1 MRNSRGKAG
10 CPQKRGMTMQRI
22 DFNKGWEYAHLGEE
36 DRKAVELPHDA
47 MLPEPCSP
55 ACPGGKNTG
64 WVEGRDYVYEKTFRA
79 EEAWKEGEAVL
90 EFEGVY
96 RNAKVYLN
104 GEEAGGCRYGYSNFY
119 VDLKPYLRFGQE
131 NAVRVEAFNADQPNS
146 RWYSGAGIYRP
157 VWLYLMPKEHILLNG
172 IRIRTADY
180 RTARI
185 SVSVQTNAAGNVLIE
200 IMDGEK
206 RVTEANMP
214 ANTTTE
220 LSVPGGE
227 LWSPLS
233 PKLYTC
239 RVTFGEDVREV
250 AFGIREVRV
259 DAEHGFCLNGE
270 PVILRGACV
279 HHDNGILGAACHP
292 EAEARKVRLL
302 KENGYNAIRS
312 AHNPCSKALLDACDR
327 QGVLVLDE
335 YADMWYIHKNKY
347 DYACDLER
355 EWRNDLKALV
365 EKDYNHPSVVMY
377 SIGNEVAETAQK
389 RGIALAKAMTD
400 YLHTLDGRPVTCG
413 INIFFNLLSSLG
425 FGVYSDQKAE
435 QAAKAAKKR
444 DPKKKSVGSE
454 FFNDLA
460 GLLGSDTM
468 KIGATMP
475 GCHAKSKGT
484 FAALD
489 VAGYNYGILRYKRD
503 LKRRRGRVILGSET
517 FCADARKFWRIAK
530 SHPALI
536 GDFVWAGIDYLG
548 EVGIGAW
555 EYSDY
560 APDFTGGAGWRTAS
574 SGRLDLT
581 GRPWGEAAYT
591 QAAFELIPVGL
602 ASWRPDKAFARHSPS
617 AWRMSNALP
626 SWSWDGC
633 EGKKT
638 IVEAYTA
645 GRRVKLLLNG
655 RTLGEK
661 RVPASGKAVF
671 KVKYAP
677 GELTAVAF
685 AEDGSELGRTS
696 LQSGG
701 RETKLA
707 LLPEEPCVEK
717 GGLCFIRL
725 QYTDGKGELKPLAR
739 GKIEVNVEGGELLA
753 LGGAAPYN
761 EAGYLGR
768 ETDTYYGEA
777 LAVVRAR
784 GTVVLRAA
792 SPYGN
797 AEVRVECR
805 AKGEN

>member
-220 LSVPGGE
+220 LTVAGGE
-227 LWSPLS
+227 LWSPVS

-250 AFGIREVRV
+250 LFGIREVSV
-259 DAEHGFCLNGE
+259 DAEHGLLLNGE
-270 PVILRGACV
+270 RVILRGACV
-279 HHDNGILGAACHP
+279 HHDNGILGAACYP
-292 EAEARKVRLL
+292 EAEERKVRLL
-302 KENGYNAIRS
+302 KENGYNAVRS
-312 AHNPCSKALLDACDR
+312 AHNPCSEAMLEACDKL
-327 QGVLVLDE
+327 GVLILDE
-335 YADMWYIHKNKY
+335 YADMWYIHKTKY
-347 DYACDLER
+347 DYASELGR
-355 EWRNDLKALV
+355 QWRTDLKALV
-365 EKDYNHPSVVMY
+365 EKDYNHPSVIMY
-377 SIGNEVAETAQK
+377 SIGNEVAETAEK
-389 RGIALAKAMTD
+389 RGVVLAKAMTD

-425 FGVYSDQKAE
+425 FGVYSDKKAE
-435 QAAKAAKKR
+435 QAAETGKK
-444 DPKKKSVGSE
+444 PKKKSVGSE

-475 GCHAKSKGT
+475 GCHAKSKRA
-484 FAALD
+484 FAAMD

-517 FCADARKFWRIAK
+517 FCSDARKFWLIAK
-530 SHPALI
+530 EHPALI

-581 GRPWGEAAYT
+581 GRPWGEALYT
-591 QAAFELIPVGL
+591 QAAFGLIPVGL
-602 ASWRPDKAFARHSPS
+602 AAWRPDKAFERHSPS

-626 SWSWDGC
+626 SWSWEGC

-638 IVEAYTA
+638 LVEVYTEGTRA
-645 GRRVKLLLNG
+645 RLLLNG
-655 RTLGEK
+655 RPLGEK
-661 RVPASGKAVF
+661 RVKKCGKAVF

-685 AEDGSELGRTS
+685 GKNGEELGRTS
-696 LQSGG
+696 LKS
-701 RETKLA
+701 A
-707 LLPEEPCVEK
+707 EK
-717 GGLCFIRL
+717 GTRLTLVPERESAEQGGLLYIRL
-725 QYTDGKGELKPLAR
+725 RYTDANGELKPLVR
-739 GKIEVNVEGGELLA
+739 GKIAVEAEGGQLLG
-753 LGGAAPYN
+753 LGSAAPYN
-761 EAGYLGR
+761 EAGYLSA

-777 LAVVRAR
+777 LAVVRAE
-784 GTVVLRAA
+784 GDIVFRAK
-792 SPYGN
+792 SPFGN
-797 AEVRVECR
+797 AEVRIPC
-805 AKGEN
+805 KGGEEK